1 MEAIESDGNLDA
13 SDSESDIGEAE
24 KEMKK
29 YIKVLNNKMYFL
41 VVVRN
46 EFWQYL

>member
-1 MEAIESDGNLDA
+1 MHYWYIKYIFRDSSKVEAIESDGNLDA

-29 YIKVLNNKMYFL
+29 CIKV
-41 VVVRN
+41 
-46 EFWQYL
+46 